1 MTSIYHYKLPIKQY
15 IISARSMDIILTLI
29 PENDNITFF
38 LGRRL
43 ALETTYEL

>member
-1 MTSIYHYKLPIKQY
+1 
-15 IISARSMDIILTLI
+15 MDIILTLI

-43 ALETTYEL
+43 ALETTYELWYIEHKAGHLLVTDAL